1 MLKNVTMLLLAVT
14 TATVATAQTAAT
26 PEDKEKK
33 AELVDQLFSERSYL
47 YAQMVDKLF
56 TLNISP
62 SCWVEFDKV
71 RSNEN
76 TMGTNAVSYW
86 VRNTVEYAKHEGLGD
101 LMSLAVDNKEV
112 EKANRPMID
121 DMIKEIGKKFSMT
134 VNAPVECKG
143 MAYELMTRYPYQVM
157 QRIGPGGPE
166 WGPTGGEAHFT
177 ITLDPKA
184 TDMAVKISPDGKKFA
199 VSGPAYTEA
208 YDTQGK
214 IEKGLQRANK
224 NR

>member
-26 PEDKEKK
+26 PEDKGKK

-76 TMGTNAVSYW
+76 TMGTNAC
-86 VRNTVEYAKHEGLGD
+86 L
-101 LMSLAVDNKEV
+101 L
-112 EKANRPMID
+112 
-121 DMIKEIGKKFSMT
+121 
-134 VNAPVECKG
+134 
-143 MAYELMTRYPYQVM
+143 
-157 QRIGPGGPE
+157 
-166 WGPTGGEAHFT
+166 
-177 ITLDPKA
+177 
-184 TDMAVKISPDGKKFA
+184 
-199 VSGPAYTEA
+199 YTS
-208 YDTQGK
+208 
-214 IEKGLQRANK
+214 RCV
-224 NR
+224 